1 MIVPMKKYA
10 FLVHH
15 SDYEAFLEGVREVG
29 VLHVG
34 RKNPEPTE
42 ETTRKKLMHKEV
54 SGVIQQLKKRKV
66 EKQEPATPA
75 HQPHG
80 LAIVR
85 TVLDL
90 NAELERNRQ
99 QLATLDKE
107 ISYLEPWG
115 DFSPEVVE
123 RLKNDAGVELRFFIC
138 PEKKFNLL
146 WQEWYTLEIINT
158 IPPDQYF
165 VVFSR
170 PDDKLDIQAEELP
183 APRFSLS
190 ELKEKKAALEADIEA
205 SNRELDRH
213 AVQSL
218 PHLEKTLL
226 HIEEELDMADVL
238 GQTAPEAEEAVM
250 LLEGFVPETK
260 EQALIDFCEKM
271 SVVYIAEKPKPKD
284 NPPILLK
291 NNRYAS
297 LFEPI
302 GKLFALP
309 SYAELDLTPFFAPFF
324 MMFFGFCLG
333 DAGYGIVVLLGATIY
348 KFRAKEEVKSLISLV
363 QWLGLATIIF
373 GTLTGT
379 FFGVNLLEDQFA
391 WLGNIRSVMI
401 NSDQAFQLALILG
414 VVQILFGLV
423 VKTLNLTRQHG
434 FKYALTP
441 VGWIILLV
449 SLIDIGVLKMAA
461 PFSTWTAWTGV
472 GIILLFNDPEAGIF
486 GRLGKGLWE
495 LYGITGFFGDL
506 LSYIRLFALGISSAI
521 LGFVI
526 NDIALRVLHGIPGL
540 GPVLFV
546 IMLVVGHAANLLIA
560 SLGSFVHPLRLTFVE
575 FYKNAGFEGG
585 GKAYKPFEKK
595 V

>member
-15 SDYEAFLEGVREVG
+15 SDYDAFLEGVREVG

-34 RKNPEPTE
+34 RKKAEPTE
-42 ETTRKKLMHKEV
+42 EAVRKKLMHKEV

-66 EKQEPATPA
+66 EEQEMPTPA
-75 HQPHG
+75 HESHG

-85 TVLDL
+85 SVLDL
-90 NAELERNRQ
+90 NAELEYNRQ

-115 DFSPEVVE
+115 DFSPEMVE

-138 PEKKFNLL
+138 PEKKFNPQ
-146 WQEWYTLEIINT
+146 WQQWYTLEVINV
-158 IPPDQYF
+158 IPPNQYF
-165 VVFSR
+165 VVFSQ
-170 PDDKLDIQAEELP
+170 PEVQLDIQAEELP

-190 ELKEKKAALEADIEA
+190 ELKEKKAGLESAIEET
-205 SNRELDRH
+205 NRQLDRY

-218 PHLEKTLL
+218 PSVEKSLLE
-226 HIEEELDMADVL
+226 IEEELDLADVL
-238 GQTAPEAEEAVM
+238 GQTALEAGDAVM
-250 LLEGFVPETK
+250 LLEGFVPETQ
-260 EQALIDFCEKM
+260 EQALLDFCEKTDT
-271 SVVYIAEKPKPKD
+271 VYLGGKSKPKD

-302 GKLFALP
+302 ANLFALP

-348 KFRAKEEVKSLISLV
+348 KFRAKEEVKPMISLV

-391 WLGNIRSVMI
+391 WLGNIRNVMI

-441 VGWIILLV
+441 VGWFILLV

-461 PFSTWTAWTGV
+461 PYSTWAAWVGV
-472 GIILLFNDPEAGIF
+472 GVILLFNDPDAGIF

-526 NDIALRVLHGIPGL
+526 NDISLRVLHGIPGL

-546 IMLVVGHAANLLIA
+546 IMLVVGHSANLLIA

>member
-15 SDYEAFLEGVREVG
+15 SDYDAFLEGVREVG
-29 VLHVG
+29 VLHIQK
-34 RKNPEPTE
+34 KNSESTE
-42 ETTRKKLMHKEV
+42 EAARKKLMHKEV

-66 EKQEPATPA
+66 KDQDVAAPA
-75 HQPHG
+75 HEAHG

-85 TVLDL
+85 SVLDL
-90 NAELERNRQ
+90 NGELERNRQ

-107 ISYLEPWG
+107 IGYLQPWG
-115 DFSPEVVE
+115 DFSPEMVE
-123 RLKNDAGVELRFFIC
+123 RLKEEAGVELRFFVC
-138 PEKKFNLL
+138 PEKKFDLA
-146 WQEWYTLEIINT
+146 WQQQHTLEVINS
-158 IPPDQYF
+158 IPPDKYF
-165 VVFSR
+165 VVFSLAGEA
-170 PDDKLDIQAEELP
+170 PDIHAEEVP
-183 APRFSLS
+183 APKISLP
-190 ELKEKKAALEADIEA
+190 ELKEKKAALEAAIEET
-205 SNRELDRH
+205 NRQLDRY
-213 AVQSL
+213 AVQNI
-218 PHLEKTLL
+218 PDLEKTIL
-226 HIEEELDMADVL
+226 HIEEELDLADVL
-238 GQTAPEAEEAVM
+238 GNTAAEAGDAVM
-250 LLEGFVPETK
+250 LLEGFVPETQ
-260 EQALIDFCEKM
+260 EQALIDFCEKTDT
-271 SVVYIAEKPKPKD
+271 VYLGGKSTPKD
-284 NPPILLK
+284 QPPILLK
-291 NNRYAS
+291 NNRYAK

-302 GKLFALP
+302 ANLFALP

-333 DAGYGIVVLLGATIY
+333 DAGYGIVVLIGATVY
-348 KFRAKEEVKSLISLV
+348 KVMAKEEVKPMISLV

-441 VGWIILLV
+441 VGWFILLV

-461 PFSTWTAWTGV
+461 PYSTWAAWTGV

-526 NDIALRVLHGIPGL
+526 NDISLRVLHGIPGL

-546 IMLVVGHAANLLIA
+546 IMLVVGHSANLLIA